1 MDNYLS
7 TQDLERHIRKV
18 YAEIE
23 PYAKM
28 DGVYKPLDD
37 FFGPGTPGGQ
47 DGSFCYS
54 DEEGYHFGIN
64 ERGVLRT
71 NIVTQNLDDITY
83 QLLRSD
89 IFWMSFEYE
98 RKNRVEG
105 QDNRRIMFNKMLQYW
120 SIIGEYY
127 VEREKRKI
135 NEALKNNP
143 FAD

>member
-1 MDNYLS
+1 MNNYLS
-7 TQDLERHIRKV
+7 TQDLEQYIRKV
-18 YAEIE
+18 YSKIE

-37 FFGPGTPGGQ
+37 FFDVGTPGGQ

-54 DEEGYHFGIN
+54 DEDGYHFGIN

-71 NIVTQNLDDITY
+71 NIITQNLDDVTY

-105 QDNRRIMFNKMLQYW
+105 QDNRRMMFDKMLQYW
-120 SIIGEYY
+120 SVIGEYY
-127 VEREKRKI
+127 VEREKKKI
-135 NEALKNNP
+135 SEALKNNP
-143 FAD
+143 FVD